1 VFDYFI
7 ELLVA
12 FIQAFIFTVL
22 TAIFIGQGFE
32 GSDHDVHPG
41 THEGLL

>member
-7 ELLVA
+7 EILVA

-32 GSDHDVHPG
+32 GSDHDVPQNDHAF
-41 THEGLL
+41 L